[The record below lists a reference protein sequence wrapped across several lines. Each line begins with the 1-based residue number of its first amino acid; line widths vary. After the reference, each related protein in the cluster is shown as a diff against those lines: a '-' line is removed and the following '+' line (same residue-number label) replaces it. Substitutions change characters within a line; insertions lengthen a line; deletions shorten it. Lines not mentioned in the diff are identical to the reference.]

1 MGCDTMPVLMHPIES
16 LHNHT
21 TLSDGKLSHREL
33 FDIAES
39 LGISVLAFTDHD
51 AVPPSAILA
60 ELETLRGRD
69 TKWIIGI
76 ELTTDLPRE
85 LAPNSAAVHIIGLF
99 IDPQNKALLE
109 HCERAQKSRIKRMRQ
124 IVEGLQGLGFIITAE
139 DCLAVSWGESVG
151 RPHIVEALK
160 KHTENN
166 VVIEKLRL
174 EMRGAAEH
182 DPVIKEKYDHMM
194 RKGEQQYPYVLFL
207 SDDSFRSAYFDHD
220 YMPDLDLGV
229 SIIREAGG
237 VAILAHYFTV
247 KQKMSLEALERVV
260 SEERLDGV
268 EVVYGLREYGTTG
281 EAEMSKE
288 RQALREMTKKYGVLA
303 LGGSDAHT
311 VDDLERFIMN
321 DWFSG
326 ETVGF
331 TKKILDTGRV
341 SKKFSSL
348 E

>member
-1 MGCDTMPVLMHPIES
+1 MPVLMHPIES

-237 VAILAHYFTV
+237 VAILAPYFTV
-247 KQKMSLEALERVV
+247 RHKISMELIEKLLAEKRI
-260 SEERLDGV
+260 DGV
-268 EVVYGLREYGTTG
+268 ETIYGIREYEFGTKETLD
-281 EAEMSKE
+281 AE
-288 RQALREMTKKYGVLA
+288 RQTLRDLAKRYGA
-303 LGGSDAHT
+303 FIAGGADTHKRE
-311 VDDLERFIMN
+311 DLEIYVEN
-321 DWFSG
+321 DWYSG
-326 ETVGF
+326 ESKGF
-331 TKKILDTGRV
+331 TANICCHR
-341 SKKFSSL
+341 
-348 E
+348 